1 MIDISPWGM
10 IDESPEERSPE
21 RNIGILCF
29 PYDMRVIKTK
39 LRDYQYSSQAF
50 VV

>member
-1 MIDISPWGM
+1 MIDLSPWGM

-21 RNIGILCF
+21 RNI
-29 PYDMRVIKTK
+29 RVINTK